1 MENFIVLTW
10 LKLIYPELPKLVKQR
25 NGTELRSR
33 ILASIKPEISQALTS
48 LLDEIRT
55 ADDAKIM
62 RTIISSYVNLLAAE
76 LHTRRTHDP
85 TAQPGPVD
93 YANKPVNPI
102 VGSECS
108 FLPEQ
113 DRKYIAKARQIA
125 NIFDDP
131 LNLRAD
137 PERMNQSVTPTTP
150 DQAQAPMSSAYR
162 LTSHHTWT
170 CSIHSTQCT

>member
-62 RTIISSYVNLLAAE
+62 RTIVSSYVNLLAAE

-113 DRKYIAKARQIA
+113 DR
-125 NIFDDP
+125 NHDV
-131 LNLRAD
+131 
-137 PERMNQSVTPTTP
+137 STTRFNAFP
-150 DQAQAPMSSAYR
+150 SS
-162 LTSHHTWT
+162 
-170 CSIHSTQCT
+170 

>member
-62 RTIISSYVNLLAAE
+62 RTIVSSYVNLLAAE
-76 LHTRRTHDP
+76 L
-85 TAQPGPVD
+85 QPGPVD
-93 YANKPVNPI
+93 YANKPANPI

-137 PERMNQSVTPTTP
+137 PERMNQSVTLTTP